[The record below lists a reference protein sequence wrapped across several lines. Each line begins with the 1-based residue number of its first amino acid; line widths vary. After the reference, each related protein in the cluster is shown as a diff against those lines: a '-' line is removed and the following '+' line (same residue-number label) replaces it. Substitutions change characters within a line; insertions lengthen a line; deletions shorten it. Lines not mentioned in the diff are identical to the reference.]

1 MRSIALVDCNNFYVS
16 CERAFNP
23 SLEGKPV
30 VVLSN
35 NDGCAV
41 ARSNEVKALGVKMG
55 QPWFQIKELASKH
68 GIIAFSSNYTLYANM
83 SNRVMRIL
91 REFSPDQE
99 VYSIDEC
106 FLDLTEFKMRDLN
119 HYGQQIRHR
128 VKQWTGLPVCVGIG
142 PTKTLAK
149 LANHIAKKN
158 PQFSSVCNLN
168 AMTPEELNRW
178 LSHIAVGEVW
188 GVGRK
193 ITEGLQG
200 MGIHTVQALRQA
212 DPTVIRDRF
221 SVVLE
226 RTVRELNGI
235 ACLDLE
241 DAIPDKQQIM
251 SSRSFGAYITNR
263 EELGEAVSQYVS
275 RAAVKLRQQKSVAGS
290 IYIYIR
296 TNPHREGHPQYSQ
309 GITIPLPQ
317 ATDDT
322 MALVRVALWGLKR
335 IYRPGYE
342 YQKAGVTLAEIVP
355 AHALQLDMFSRESRS
370 RLTSRMDVLD
380 AVNRKM
386 GKQILRLA
394 SDGFLQRWKM
404 KSDNKS
410 PAYTTRWTELPVAIA
425 G

>member
-91 REFSPDQE
+91 RDFSPDQE

-106 FLDLTEFKMRDLN
+106 FLDLTEFKARDLIN
-119 HYGQQIRHR
+119 YGQQIRHR

-168 AMTPEELNRW
+168 AMTSEELNRW
-178 LSHIAVGEVW
+178 LSQIAVGEVW

-200 MGIHTVQALRQA
+200 LGIHTVQALRQA
-212 DPTVIRDRF
+212 DPTMIRDRF

-251 SSRSFGAYITNR
+251 SSRSFGVYITNR
-263 EELGEAVSQYVS
+263 DELAEAVSQYVS
-275 RAAVKLRQQKSVAGS
+275 RAAVKLRQQQSVAGS

-296 TNPHREGHPQYSQ
+296 TNPHREVHPQYSQ

-322 MALVRVALWGLKR
+322 MTLVRVALWGLKR

-370 RLTSRMDVLD
+370 RLTARMEVLD

-410 PAYTTRWTELPVAIA
+410 PAYTTRWTELPVAVA
-425 G
+425 C